1 MKYASVAVFSIIDAL
16 LTYAVP
22 ENLSV
27 VKGCRVMVPL
37 GQKLITGIVIDANLK
52 NAGIDTNRIKPIER
66 VVDEQPVI
74 SDELIKLGLW
84 LAQYYIS
91 PPGIVFS
98 AMLAALLKVKSKKM
112 IRLRADFTGAAK
124 LEGNEK
130 LLYDFLYKR
139 RGKKADIRDAQSILN
154 LKNIYKITESLEEK
168 GALRSEFSAK
178 VKEKRQPSKAPD
190 SGAAE
195 IETHKELTAEQKHAL
210 SKINSAIDAKK
221 FAPFLVFGVTGSGKT
236 EVYIKAAEH
245 AVKQGKKVIVLVPE
259 IFLTPQIM
267 ERFKRAFGERVAVYH
282 SGLEE
287 GERLHEWLK
296 IKNNGAD
303 VVVGTRSS
311 VFAPFDN
318 TGLLIV
324 DEEFDSSYKQESEPR
339 YNGRDVAV
347 YRAKMNNAVVI
358 LGSATPSAESYHN
371 AVIGKYE
378 MIKLEKRVHG
388 RPMPDIKVVDMKA
401 DWQHGQELFLSDLL
415 MDPMKET
422 LKAGEQSILFMNRRG
437 FSSFIFCKKCG
448 HIEKCDN
455 CDIPLVFHK
464 EGNDMR
470 CHYCDLSIK
479 PSVYCP
485 KCKNKLSFSGTG
497 TQKIEE
503 VITKFFP
510 DKRIKRVDMDT
521 MGGKNEYFEVYRQI
535 KEKEIDILIGTQ
547 MIAKGF
553 DFPEVTFVG
562 VVGIDSVL
570 NLPDFRAEERVFQL
584 LTQVAGRTGRGDKN
598 GIVAIQTYNPDAVG
612 IKYVKKYEIE
622 KFYQEQL
629 SIRKDMNYPPYT
641 GIIQFICK
649 DEDHDKAEKT
659 GDKLRAAIDEAIE
672 INKISGIEVLG
683 PCDAPLSRIR
693 NKYRISIL
701 IKGKSRNDLNF
712 IAREA
717 RKKLKGAD
725 VTIIVDPASTL

>member
-1 MKYASVAVFSIIDAL
+1 
-16 LTYAVP
+16 
-22 ENLSV
+22 
-27 VKGCRVMVPL
+27 
-37 GQKLITGIVIDANLK
+37 
-52 NAGIDTNRIKPIER
+52 
-66 VVDEQPVI
+66 
-74 SDELIKLGLW
+74 
-84 LAQYYIS
+84 
-91 PPGIVFS
+91 
-98 AMLAALLKVKSKKM
+98 
-112 IRLRADFTGAAK
+112 
-124 LEGNEK
+124 
-130 LLYDFLYKR
+130 
-139 RGKKADIRDAQSILN
+139 
-154 LKNIYKITESLEEK
+154 
-168 GALRSEFSAK
+168 
-178 VKEKRQPSKAPD
+178 
-190 SGAAE
+190 
-195 IETHKELTAEQKHAL
+195 
-210 SKINSAIDAKK
+210 
-221 FAPFLVFGVTGSGKT
+221 
-236 EVYIKAAEH
+236 
-245 AVKQGKKVIVLVPE
+245 
-259 IFLTPQIM
+259 M

-318 TGLLIV
+318 IGLLIV

-470 CHYCDLSIK
+470 CHYCDLSVK

-649 DEDHDKAEKT
+649 DEDYDKAEKT
-659 GDKLRAAIDEAIE
+659 GDKLRAAIDEQIE

-717 RKKLKGAD
+717 RKKVKGAD